1 MQTEIDKFQ
10 KMTAAPIKKL
20 ITVLAIPTVLS
31 MLVTAIY
38 NAADTFF
45 IGRIEGSTEEV
56 TAAVG
61 SAAIVFSLMAIV
73 QACGFF
79 FGQGSGTYLSR
90 ALGDKNRDA
99 AEKMATFGFVSS
111 FLFGAA
117 ITILGL
123 IFAKP
128 LARMLAATDTILP
141 FAVRY
146 MRFILIGAPF
156 MCGSFT
162 LNNQLRFQG
171 NAFIAMAGII
181 SGALINVG
189 LDALFI
195 LGLGMDTDGAGLAT
209 LIGQVTG
216 FTILF
221 IGAHTGDNVR
231 IDILKYRFDPA
242 MFKEVFRGGL
252 PSLLRQGLSSLAA
265 ISLNFT
271 AKTFGGDVSIAAFG
285 TASRVMGICYSA
297 VLGFGQG
304 FQPVCGYNYGAKKY
318 DRVKEGFFFCLQ
330 IGTAFSV
337 VVSAVIFIFAR
348 RIMGLFVADE
358 NVIFVGNRALRAQS
372 AAFVFVPTVAY
383 TNMLLQTIGKVFPAS
398 LLATARQGLFFLPVL
413 FPLAFLFGVWG
424 IVAAQPVADAMAFA
438 LAFIFAVR
446 EVKALTVL
454 GLDGTD
460 KLCRDSF
467 AN

>member
-1 MQTEIDKFQ
+1 
-10 KMTAAPIKKL
+10 MTAAPIKKL

-45 IGRIEGSTEEV
+45 IGKISGTTEEV

-61 SAAIVFSLMAIV
+61 AAAIVFSLMAVV

-79 FGQGSGTYLSR
+79 FGQGSGTFLSR
-90 ALGDKNRDA
+90 ALGDRNRES

-111 FLFGAA
+111 FLFGAV
-117 ITILGL
+117 IMILGL
-123 IFAKP
+123 IFTKP
-128 LARMLAATDTILP
+128 LAKMLAATDTIMP

-171 NAFIAMAGII
+171 NAVIAMAGII

-195 LGLGMDTDGAGLAT
+195 LGFKMDTDGAGLAT
-209 LIGQVTG
+209 LIGQATG

-221 IGAHTGDNVR
+221 FGSRTRDNVR
-231 IDILKYRFDPA
+231 VNVFKYRFDPA
-242 MFKEVFRGGL
+242 LLREVFRGGL
-252 PSLLRQGLSSLAA
+252 PSLLRQGLSSLSVIA
-265 ISLNFT
+265 LNFT
-271 AKTFGGDVSIAAFG
+271 AKNFGGDVSIAALG
-285 TASRVMGICYSA
+285 TASRVMGVCYSA
-297 VLGFGQG
+297 LLGFGQG
-304 FQPVCGYNYGAKKY
+304 FQPVCGFCYGAKKY

-330 IGTAFSV
+330 VGTAFAI
-337 VVSAVIFIFAR
+337 VVSALIFIFAR
-348 RIMGLFVADE
+348 RIMGLFLADE
-358 NVIFVGNRALRAQS
+358 NVIFVGNMALKAQS
-372 AAFVFVPTVAY
+372 AAFLFVPTVAY

-413 FPLAFLFGVWG
+413 FPLSVLFGVWG
-424 IVAAQPVADAMAFA
+424 IVAAQPIADALSFL
-438 LAFIFAVR
+438 LAEFFAVR
-446 EVKALTVL
+446 EVKILI
-454 GLDGTD
+454 GLEASE
-460 KLCRDSF
+460 K
-467 AN
+467 NK